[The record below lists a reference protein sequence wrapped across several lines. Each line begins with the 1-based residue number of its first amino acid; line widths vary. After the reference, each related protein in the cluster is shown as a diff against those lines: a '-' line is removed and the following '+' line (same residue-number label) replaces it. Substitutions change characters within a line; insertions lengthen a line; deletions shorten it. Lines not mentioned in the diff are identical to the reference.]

1 MRPPVYYENKWRV
14 KNMAK
19 NFISVCKNV
28 IYSNNKSKWKDPA
41 PAIRVSRTKS
51 GKVTARAHT
60 LSIKDKDGNEVARI
74 VSTQDGNPVINCGA
88 KVAIITEYETEVI
101 E

>member
-1 MRPPVYYENKWRV
+1 MS
-14 KNMAK
+14 K

-28 IYSNNKSKWKDPA
+28 IYANNKRNWRKPDQ
-41 PAIRVSRTKS
+41 AIRVSRTKS
-51 GKVTARAHT
+51 GQVIARAHT
-60 LSIKDKDGNEVARI
+60 LAIKDKAGNIVARV
-74 VSTQDGNPVINCGA
+74 VSTQDGKPVIKCGA